1 MGNIC
6 GSALMKRCPLR
17 AREGGKKKKKKD
29 SQHHIQMA
37 LLFGSDNKSAGARQ
51 ATGRRSQ
58 MHAGALPRKANSGRS
73 NVFMHAKSDPF
84 HPRAKSTLAALFS

>member
-1 MGNIC
+1 
-6 GSALMKRCPLR
+6 MKRCPIR
-17 AREGGKKKKKKD
+17 AREGEKKKKKD

-37 LLFGSDNKSAGARQ
+37 LLFSSDNKSAGARQ